1 MALRVGAALAR
12 ASRYARVLVASSRD
26 APLGSTAGTAAA
38 TGRAALMLIDL
49 QKDYISGGDLVAG
62 QASPLLE
69 EFPELPGNVERL
81 LARARDRATSPAP
94 LVFLAGP
101 GPARATGDA
110 RRARA
115 RARQRGR
122 LGVAALVGRAPPAGR
137 RRIRLGL
144 SPPSPASRGAGS
156 PGRAGT
162 QASPSP
168 GRRSATASRSSSSTR
183 SPPAFFSFFFSV
195 PRRAPG
201 GTTRSSAA
209 TARPDSGRTWRR
221 RACGAST
228 CAARSP
234 RPASCSRRTPRLL
247 CRGVFFFLPPFAVQ
261 VGTRRAGSRS
271 GTRSASSRTAAP
283 TAAARTTT
291 RCSPSTTATT
301 SGSSNPATSCSFWPL
316 GG

>member
-183 SPPAFFSFFFSV
+183 SPPAFFFFLFFRPATRARRYDAFLSGDCSTRLRAHLAATGVRRLYVCGALTKACVMFTANSASPLPRRVFFSS
-195 PRRAPG
+195 PFR
-201 GTTRSSAA
+201 RSSW
-209 TARPDSGRTWRR
+209 D
-221 RACGAST
+221 
-228 CAARSP
+228 AAR
-234 RPASCSRRTPRLL
+234 RFTLGYEVCVVADCCADRSRAHHD
-247 CRGVFFFLPPFAVQ
+247 AVLSVYDGYHVRVVQ
-261 VGTRRAGSRS
+261 S
-271 GTRSASSRTAAP
+271 GDVV
-283 TAAARTTT
+283 
-291 RCSPSTTATT
+291 
-301 SGSSNPATSCSFWPL
+301 
-316 GG
+316 